1 MGYQESPTMGPTQE
15 LVDELYRERVRRAR
29 ATPPEQRLL
38 DGIRLF
44 ELACRIMMDGI
55 RDEHP
60 GADEDQVQDILT
72 QRFDLLRRLE
82 RVP

>member
-1 MGYQESPTMGPTQE
+1 MGPTQE

-60 GADEDQVQDILT
+60 GADEGQVQDLLT